1 MVVDLLVATN
11 QALKGQGC
19 LGPTAQGEDQ
29 RDRCHSLSGGLCR
42 DACSFL
48 RAVALGR
55 ASVQVDLFSAKPGK
69 QEMAVLGL

>member
-1 MVVDLLVATN
+1 MVMDLLVATN
-11 QALKGQGC
+11 QALKGQGH
-19 LGPTAQGEDQ
+19 LGPTAKERTR

-48 RAVALGR
+48 RAVTLGR
-55 ASVQVDLFSAKPGK
+55 PSVQVDLFFAKPGK